1 MRPNCLSFNHASPLE
16 FANAGTRVEF
26 SPLPRME
33 SVGIRA
39 IYDLR
44 IARFNIALHVLFD
57 RVTKLAGQK
66 HVAQAK
72 RVAYRALRLA
82 PRVPRRPP
90 LLLILFDNKRL
101 FAQKFMGSIAAE
113 RANPRYVFA
122 GNLFG
127 SLCNSGINRRE

>member
-1 MRPNCLSFNHASPLE
+1 MRPNCLSFNHAPRICQRGNEGRILSPPPNGRCRNSR
-16 FANAGTRVEF
+16 FT
-26 SPLPRME
+26 
-33 SVGIRA
+33 I
-39 IYDLR
+39 DR